1 MCANVYML
9 VHSSIYFGLLAALS
23 LATHH
28 EERLQVRHYGQR
40 TVERFVAMSTD
51 EARRRRL
58 RLACRQGGRS
68 AVRSWLAADLDRESI
83 QARGDQGSSASSR
96 VADPHAERVVPAGYR
111 SSTPSSHLSLSSGG
125 LTDDT
130 DCTEDPEREY
140 AVHIGGW
147 DCMPDLTG
155 VEATTLAAAAG
166 RLQVPAPVLQDDPLP
181 HEGHY
186 APERAEA
193 AAAPPPAPPVLP
205 PAAPELAA
213 EAILEVNWLPELEPP
228 QNSTRE
234 LAGITA
240 DVLGAYPSSP
250 MDVVQG
256 VVQDR
261 LYRFTAPQRGTVDLA
276 VDFGCVVSDRPT
288 RAMEQTATAS
298 VCPHSRTGCRGRRH
312 DCQ

>member
-1 MCANVYML
+1 
-9 VHSSIYFGLLAALS
+9 
-23 LATHH
+23 
-28 EERLQVRHYGQR
+28 
-40 TVERFVAMSTD
+40 
-51 EARRRRL
+51 
-58 RLACRQGGRS
+58 
-68 AVRSWLAADLDRESI
+68 
-83 QARGDQGSSASSR
+83 
-96 VADPHAERVVPAGYR
+96 
-111 SSTPSSHLSLSSGG
+111 
-125 LTDDT
+125 
-130 DCTEDPEREY
+130 
-140 AVHIGGW
+140 
-147 DCMPDLTG
+147 MPDLTG

-181 HEGHY
+181 HEGHH

-213 EAILEVNWLPELEPP
+213 EAILEVELEPP

-276 VDFGCVVSDRPT
+276 VDFGCVFRIDQLGQWNKRPLRPCARTPEPDVEADVMIVSDTDRSSDSFD
-288 RAMEQTATAS
+288 M
-298 VCPHSRTGCRGRRH
+298 
-312 DCQ
+312 